1 MAVSVRATNLPKV
14 IYGGNQAIFIAKT
27 QEKTVQIHAASLKIT
42 TKVERKS
49 VYTVGPLPSAT
60 TTGKMDIDIEFSDM
74 LIHETPFQRLAEQL
88 ADDFDLTISVWAY
101 SPKQATFLEVI
112 RFYGCVATEA
122 GSEIKINEMGKANWK
137 LSVTRGFDLLN
148 PQLIEESPAFQ
159 I

>member
-1 MAVSVRATNLPKV
+1 MAVSTRPTNLPKV

-27 QEKTVQIHAASLKIT
+27 PDRTVQIHAASLKIT

-49 VYTVGPLPSAT
+49 VYTTGPLPSAT

-74 LIHETPFQRLAEQL
+74 LIHETPFQRLVDQL
-88 ADDFDLTISVWAY
+88 GDDFDLTISVWAY

-112 RFYGCVATEA
+112 RFYRCVSLES

-137 LSVTRGFDLLN
+137 LAVVGGFDLLN